1 MLNFQTSAFPATRK
15 AEKNYSPVLKSSAGR
30 HVVFVPVN
38 ASSDLEARLPV
49 EWRNIAQYVVFK
61 KRFFAQKIEGV
72 ILEYSSTDSNF
83 I

>member
-49 EWRNIAQYVVFK
+49 E
-61 KRFFAQKIEGV
+61 
-72 ILEYSSTDSNF
+72 
-83 I
+83 